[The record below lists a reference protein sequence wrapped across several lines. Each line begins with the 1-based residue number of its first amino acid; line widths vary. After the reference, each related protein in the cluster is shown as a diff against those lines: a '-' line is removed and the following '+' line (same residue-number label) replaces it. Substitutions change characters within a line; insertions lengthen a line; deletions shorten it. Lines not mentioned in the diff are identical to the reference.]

1 MTVTEYYFIYGIT
14 LSAETLYK
22 YLGAELDLDSFF
34 EQIHYDFPECKGE
47 IKTLNPI
54 YKKYKEFQLV
64 KWCHDIWDGD
74 DEGLP
79 RVTLGIRIC
88 TVKNP
93 SGFIPKPSPA
103 QLEKFEKLKA
113 DLEKAFNTK
122 LEEEP
127 SVVLLA
133 NDCHCCS

>member
-1 MTVTEYYFIYGIT
+1 MTVSEYYFIYGIT

-22 YLGAELDLDSFF
+22 YLGAKLDLDAFY
-34 EQIHYDFPECKGE
+34 EEIHFDIPECKGE

-64 KWCHDIWDGD
+64 KWCHDIWNGD
-74 DEGLP
+74 DEGDP
-79 RVTLGIRIC
+79 RLTLGIRLD

-93 SGFIPKPSPA
+93 SGFTPKPSPA
-103 QLEKFEKLKA
+103 QLENFENLKV